1 MTFCHYKEYF
11 VTLGDLNMTYI
22 MDSNSVLKIF
32 KEITSVPRESGHEGP
47 MTAWLQK
54 FAADHSLECKT
65 DKTGNVLIVKEA
77 APGKENVPALV
88 LQAHQDMVCEKNA
101 GFEFDFLT
109 QAIPYEI
116 EDGWMIAKNTTLG
129 ADDGI
134 GVAAC
139 LALLESDLPTGR
151 LECLFTISEETGMDG
166 AFALEK
172 GFFSGKTRINLDSE
186 DEGQMFVG
194 CAGGMDTTATFS
206 FEREPLRKGYKTISV
221 KVSGAQGGHSGDDIN
236 KQRANALRELVRF
249 LYTEMQYDWQLLSID
264 GGNKPNAICREAE
277 AILAV
282 PADEFQEMADDVA
295 AFSKLLSEEYATSD
309 PAVHASAEAVECAL
323 KPIAEGDAA
332 NIITTLLAVPHGV
345 EKMSPDIPGLVETST
360 NLAAAHIKDD
370 VLTVITSQRS
380 SVVSELH
387 AMAERVEAA
396 FFLGSFDAEHHGE
409 YPGWK
414 PNLKSHILEVAVDSY
429 KELFGVEPLVLAI
442 HAGLECGLF
451 LEKFPDLDMI
461 SFGPTLRGVHAPG
474 EKLELASLDKFV
486 KHLEHVVVNFR

>member
-77 APGKENVPALV
+77 APGKENVPTLV

-134 GVAAC
+134 GIAAC

-172 GFFSGKTRINLDSE
+172 GFFSGKTLINLDSE
-186 DEGQMFVG
+186 DEGQIFVG
-194 CAGGMDTTATFS
+194 CAGGMDTTASFS

-295 AFSKLLSEEYATSD
+295 AFSKLLSEEYASSD
-309 PAVHASAEAVECAL
+309 PAVHASAEAVECDL

-345 EKMSPDIPGLVETST
+345 EKMSTDIPGLVETST

>member
-77 APGKENVPALV
+77 APGKENVPTLV

-134 GVAAC
+134 GIAAC

-172 GFFSGKTRINLDSE
+172 GFFSGKTLINLDSE

-194 CAGGMDTTATFS
+194 CAGGMDTTASFS

-282 PADEFQEMADDVA
+282 PANEFQEMADDVA
-295 AFSKLLSEEYATSD
+295 AFSKLLSEEYASSD
-309 PAVHASAEAVECAL
+309 PAVHASAEAVECDL

>member
-1 MTFCHYKEYF
+1 
-11 VTLGDLNMTYI
+11 

-32 KEITSVPRESGHEGP
+32 KEITSVPRESGHEAP

-54 FAADHSLECKT
+54 FAADHGLQCKT

-77 APGKENVPALV
+77 APGKESVPALV

-101 GFEFDFLT
+101 GFDFDFKT

-116 EDGWMIAKNTTLG
+116 ENGWMIAKNTTLG

-134 GVAAC
+134 GIAAC
-139 LALLESDLPTGR
+139 LALLESDLPTGK

-172 GFFSGKTRINLDSE
+172 GFFSGKTLINLDSE

-206 FEREPLRKGYKTISV
+206 FEREPLRKGYKAVSV
-221 KVSGAQGGHSGDDIN
+221 RVSGAQGGHSGDDIN

-282 PADEFQEMADDVA
+282 PADEFQEMVDDVN
-295 AFSKLLSEEYATSD
+295 AFSKLLSEEYASSD
-309 PAVHASAEAVECAL
+309 PDVKASAEAVECSI
-323 KPIAEGDAA
+323 KPISEGDAA

-414 PNLKSHILEVAVDSY
+414 PNLKSHILEVAVESY

>member
-77 APGKENVPALV
+77 APGKENVPTLV

-134 GVAAC
+134 GIAAC

-172 GFFSGKTRINLDSE
+172 GFFSGKTLINLDSE

-194 CAGGMDTTATFS
+194 CAGGMDTTASFS

-295 AFSKLLSEEYATSD
+295 AFSKLLSEEYASSD
-309 PAVHASAEAVECAL
+309 PAVHASAEAVECDL

-345 EKMSPDIPGLVETST
+345 EKMSTDIPGLVETST